1 MKTTFEL
8 SKRQMKNVTGGGIT
22 DPRKE
27 DRDEESTRHCF
38 IDGELI
44 FETICTTDEQCQNLY
59 GRKAECY

>member
-1 MKTTFEL
+1 
-8 SKRQMKNVTGGGIT
+8 MKNVTGGGIT